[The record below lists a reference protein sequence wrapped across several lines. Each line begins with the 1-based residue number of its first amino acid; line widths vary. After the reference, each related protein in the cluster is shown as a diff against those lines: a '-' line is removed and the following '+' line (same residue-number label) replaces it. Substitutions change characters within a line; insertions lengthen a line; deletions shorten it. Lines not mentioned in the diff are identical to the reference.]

1 MELDPAEYAKAEDE
15 EESAQEERKGEK
27 RKSRLNTVVAIT
39 IALLATFM
47 GVCKVK
53 DNNVVLG
60 MQAAQSKSVD
70 DWSFYQAR
78 NIRQLVGQAAADTLR
93 AQSLSAP
100 PASRA
105 SYAKT
110 AQSYQALA
118 DDQGLKKP
126 QTQRDA
132 QADGRRYDALSFHHD
147 QFDLSDALLSISIA
161 LLALTVLTQKKWLYA
176 LALVPTFFGVL
187 MGLAGLLGWSLH
199 PDALTRLLS

>member
-1 MELDPAEYAKAEDE
+1 LELDPTEYAKSDDE
-15 EESAQEERKGEK
+15 QEAAQQKS
-27 RKSRLNTVVAIT
+27 KSRLNTVVAIT

-53 DNNVVLG
+53 DNNVVLS

-100 PASRA
+100 LTARA
-105 SYAKT
+105 AYAKPI
-110 AQSYQALA
+110 QSYQALA
-118 DDQGLKKP
+118 DDQSSKKQ

-132 QADGRRYDALSFHHD
+132 QADGRRYEALNFHHD

-176 LALVPTFFGVL
+176 LVLVPMFFGVL
-187 MGLAGLLGWSLH
+187 MGLAGLLGWHLH

>member
-1 MELDPAEYAKAEDE
+1 
-15 EESAQEERKGEK
+15 
-27 RKSRLNTVVAIT
+27 
-39 IALLATFM
+39 M

-53 DNNVVLG
+53 DSNIVLG

-100 PASRA
+100 SSARA
-105 SYAKT
+105 AYAKSI
-110 AQSYQALA
+110 QSYQALA
-118 DDQGLKKP
+118 DDQGSKKQ
-126 QTQRDA
+126 QTQRA
-132 QADGRRYDALSFHHD
+132 AEADGRRYEALNFHHD
-147 QFDLSDALLSISIA
+147 QFDLSDDLLSIAIA

-176 LALVPTFFGVL
+176 LAIIPMFFGIV

>member
-15 EESAQEERKGEK
+15 EEAAQAKRKG
-27 RKSRLNTVVAIT
+27 RLNTVVAIT
-39 IALLATFM
+39 VALLATFM

-53 DNNVVLG
+53 DNNLVLG

-93 AQSLSAP
+93 TQSLSASP
-100 PASRA
+100 NARA
-105 SYAKT
+105 AYAKPI
-110 AQSYQALA
+110 QSYQALA
-118 DDQGLKKP
+118 DDQGLKKQ

-132 QADGRRYDALSFHHD
+132 QNDGRRYDALNFHHD
-147 QFDLSDALLSISIA
+147 QFDLSDALLSIAIS
-161 LLALTVLTQKKWLYA
+161 LLALTALTQKKWLYA
-176 LALVPTFFGVL
+176 LALVPTFFGIL
-187 MGLAGLLGWSLH
+187 MGLAGLLGWGLH